1 MNSMMKEP
9 PESDSGFAADTP
21 AGTARRATE
30 AMDEAALWMVR
41 LDSGSADAAAFERW
55 RAADPAHV
63 VAYARVAAAW
73 SALDATPAVVA
84 APPWRRGLSRRAA
97 LMSFGGLAMAA
108 AGVGVSGKVLAREQ
122 AKTGVGERRTIRLAP
137 GARVDL
143 NTDSHVFWRAGPDRV
158 TLWLER
164 GEIAVSAAAGAGAVH
179 IRGEGVE
186 WRLAPG
192 RYNARLNDD
201 RLELTTLDGVAES
214 RKPQPIRL
222 MRGERLILRNGV
234 VSTGEAPRPVL
245 ARATAWPQGEI
256 VFEDASLEEAV
267 AEYNRY
273 LERKLTIAD
282 PQIARLRIGGRFTS
296 SDPSDFLAAL
306 QAVLPVR
313 AQSSGAGVTLTHAG

>member
-1 MNSMMKEP
+1 MNSMMKAP
-9 PESDSGFAADTP
+9 PESESGLAADAP

-30 AMDEAALWMVR
+30 AMDEAALWMAR

-55 RAADPAHV
+55 RAADPAHAI
-63 VAYARVAAAW
+63 AYARVAAAW
-73 SALDATPAVVA
+73 SALDDTPAALV
-84 APPWRRGLSRRAA
+84 APPARSGLSRRAA
-97 LMSFGGLAMAA
+97 LLSFGGLAMAV

-122 AKTGVGERRTIRLAP
+122 AKTRVGERRTIRLAP

-143 NTDSHVFWRAGPDRV
+143 NTDSHLFWRAGKDQV

-164 GEIAVSAAAGAGAVH
+164 GEIAVSADAGGAPVF
-179 IRGEGVE
+179 IRGGGIE

-214 RKPQPIRL
+214 RRPRPIRL
-222 MRGERLILRNGV
+222 KRGERLILENGV
-234 VSTGEAPRPVL
+234 ASTGEAPGAAL

-256 VFEDASLEEAV
+256 VFEDAPLAEAV

-282 PQIARLRIGGRFTS
+282 PEIARLRIGGRFTS

-313 AQSSGAGVTLTHAG
+313 ARSVGTGVVLTHAG